1 MDKYKIGIFIDAFY
15 PMVDG
20 VITVVDNL
28 ARTLKDR
35 LDITVFTVKMSGEAE
50 DTIEHPYKVVR
61 SKSRPLGS
69 LDYDLPMPFFDKNF
83 KKELKNSKLDLVYC
97 HSPTYMAGAGLK
109 YAKKHHIPS
118 LCHLHSQYKYD
129 IYKVAHSK
137 LITKIVLKSF
147 LKNFNKCDY
156 AIAVNEY
163 TRALFK
169 NEYKLKPS
177 ITVVQNATDM
187 TPVLDTE
194 KACRIVNEK
203 FGFSP
208 DEKIFLYVGRLNKL
222 KNIDFILESLQILK
236 NDFQNFKFLIVGC
249 GNDEEHFKEKTK
261 ELGLDDYVVFAGKI
275 IDKELLKNIYARSD
289 LFLFPSKYDTDGL
302 VKFEAA
308 SQGTPTVL
316 LENTGAASAIVNN
329 ETGYISKDDKNMY
342 AKRILDALTDKEL
355 YSKISANARTKL
367 YRTWENSADEI
378 YNIIVSMIEQ
388 NKKAKEKGK

>member
-1 MDKYKIGIFIDAFY
+1 M
-15 PMVDG
+15 
-20 VITVVDNL
+20 
-28 ARTLKDR
+28 
-35 LDITVFTVKMSGEAE
+35 
-50 DTIEHPYKVVR
+50 
-61 SKSRPLGS
+61 
-69 LDYDLPMPFFDKNF
+69 
-83 KKELKNSKLDLVYC
+83 
-97 HSPTYMAGAGLK
+97 
-109 YAKKHHIPS
+109 
-118 LCHLHSQYKYD
+118 HSQYKYD

-147 LKNFNKCDY
+147 LKNFNKFDY

-163 TRALFK
+163 TRTLFK

-316 LENTGAASAIVNN
+316 LENTGAASAIVDN

-367 YRTWENSADEI
+367 YRTWDNSADEI